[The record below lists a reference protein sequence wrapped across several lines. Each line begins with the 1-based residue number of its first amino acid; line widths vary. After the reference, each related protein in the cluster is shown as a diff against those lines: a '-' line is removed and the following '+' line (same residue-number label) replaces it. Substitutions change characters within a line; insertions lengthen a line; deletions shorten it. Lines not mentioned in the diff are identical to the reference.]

1 MRAATSGTI
10 ETASTTRSPA
20 ATGRRTG
27 VGRSLPGLV
36 AAVLLLG
43 VADSITGPYLALFG
57 ADRARLSPMAIGVF
71 MSLTGISGMAVS
83 TWLGRRYDRGPSR
96 LPAMVALAASAVGY
110 ALLTLTTSYA
120 LMLII
125 AAVLLGTGTAAF
137 PQLFALAR
145 QHTDRDG
152 TTARATPALRSMWSM
167 AWAIGP
173 MAGGAV
179 LAWQGFTTLFLLAA
193 VTFGLVAL
201 PVLWLGAPPTTTTSP
216 GDTDTTDTASD
227 TASGSGQLTRPLVPV
242 VLAFVLFH
250 TAMFSGSLVL
260 PLFVTDQLHRPYRDV
275 GLMFSVCAAVELLAA
290 LALTWLASRANREH
304 LILIGFGLF
313 VVYFAVIAAAT
324 DTTLI
329 IAAQAAR
336 GAAISAVLALGITY
350 FQDLLPHQPG
360 RATTLLSNTAVAGSL
375 ISGILAGATI
385 QAIGYRAALA
395 LCAGLAVAGTV
406 LLLAARH
413 EGTTLGLSTR
423 GRRRP

>member
-1 MRAATSGTI
+1 M
-10 ETASTTRSPA
+10 
-20 ATGRRTG
+20 
-27 VGRSLPGLV
+27 
-36 AAVLLLG
+36 AVLLLG

-57 ADRARLSPMAIGVF
+57 TDRAGLSPLAIGVF

-83 TWLGRRYDRGPSR
+83 TWLGRRYDRSPSR
-96 LPAMVALAASAVGY
+96 LPGLLALSASAVGY
-110 ALLTLTTSYA
+110 VLLTLTTSYA
-120 LMLII
+120 LMLVI
-125 AAVLLGTGTAAF
+125 AAVFLGTGTAAF

-152 TTARATPALRSMWSM
+152 TTTRATPALRSMWSM

-173 MAGGAV
+173 MAGGAI
-179 LAWQGFTTLFLLAA
+179 LAWQGFTALFLLAA
-193 VTFGLVAL
+193 VTFALVAL
-201 PVLWLGAPPTTTTSP
+201 PVLWLGAPPTTTPSAGT
-216 GDTDTTDTASD
+216 GTG
-227 TASGSGQLTRPLVPV
+227 SGSGSVQLVRPLVPV

-250 TAMFSGSLVL
+250 TAMFAGSFVL
-260 PLFVTDQLHRPYRDV
+260 PLFVTEHLKRSYGDV

-290 LALTWLASRANREH
+290 VALTRLPTRANREH

-313 VVYFAVIAAAT
+313 VAYFALIAAASST
-324 DTTLI
+324 VLI

-375 ISGILAGATI
+375 ISGILAGASI
-385 QAIGYRAALA
+385 QAIGYRAALV
-395 LCAGLAVAGTV
+395 LCAALALAGTI

-413 EGTTLGLSTR
+413 HDTTHDQRTQSTSSSSVPASESGESRGVVAGLRR
-423 GRRRP
+423 GLIRRRTGPSGGV